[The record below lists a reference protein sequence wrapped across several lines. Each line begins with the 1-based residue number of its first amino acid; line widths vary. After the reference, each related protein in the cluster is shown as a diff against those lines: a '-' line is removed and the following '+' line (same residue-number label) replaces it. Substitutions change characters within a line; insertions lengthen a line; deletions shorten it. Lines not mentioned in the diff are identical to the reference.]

1 MEGGA
6 KKQERHEREIVFE
19 PIKDIKKSK
28 VTFAQFI
35 LLSIGRLSNNGG
47 ESYKNVTEKVCS
59 SCFKLRANGRDNSQQ
74 RWDLL
79 ANNVAPVCTVLKV

>member
-28 VTFAQFI
+28 VTFVQFI
-35 LLSIGRLSNNGG
+35 LLSVGSLSNNDGG
-47 ESYKNVTEKVCS
+47 GYKSVT
-59 SCFKLRANGRDNSQQ
+59 
-74 RWDLL
+74 
-79 ANNVAPVCTVLKV
+79 